1 MRDTTFPPGSF
12 AEYPT
17 SLRPTLSCLA
27 SVLLATD
34 RLGILRL
41 KAWLKQQ
48 KAVGRTGGTG
58 GNCTFNSILDF
69 A

>member
-1 MRDTTFPPGSF
+1 MTFPLGSF
-12 AEYPT
+12 AEHPT

-27 SVLLATD
+27 SVLQATD
-34 RLGILRL
+34 RLGVLRL

-58 GNCTFNSILDF
+58 GNYTFNSILGF